1 MLLWWLWL
9 LVQKDSLQHMPRL
22 ALLASVALG
31 AIAAFL
37 FANRWLSVM
46 GDDETRQTLAA
57 LAALPFMAA
66 LWVHQMYPAP
76 GRAVGKEA
84 PSLGPVDLVAEA
96 ELPLTEAG
104 APLHGHAYCICF
116 WDSSTLASRQILPR
130 MDALCRASSSSMM
143 HFVMVSPEKRDDAA
157 SHQALNKLAT
167 TVLHKKQKLTVA
179 FAADVTGDALE
190 NYMLQHGEHGVP
202 HAFIVG
208 ADGVIAWHGHPKRVE
223 IVGHLRDA
231 MRSLPKKRQPEEQ
244 QQRKSIAAKK
254 DE

>member
-96 ELPLTEAG
+96 ELPLITQSKSRKTLPMGSPVPKLNMDEAC
-104 APLHGHAYCICF
+104 P
-116 WDSSTLASRQILPR
+116 
-130 MDALCRASSSSMM
+130 
-143 HFVMVSPEKRDDAA
+143 
-157 SHQALNKLAT
+157 
-167 TVLHKKQKLTVA
+167 
-179 FAADVTGDALE
+179 
-190 NYMLQHGEHGVP
+190 
-202 HAFIVG
+202 
-208 ADGVIAWHGHPKRVE
+208 
-223 IVGHLRDA
+223 
-231 MRSLPKKRQPEEQ
+231 
-244 QQRKSIAAKK
+244 
-254 DE
+254 